1 MSVVAFLFPG
11 QGARNVLGAVAF
23 ARSTPVGAAL
33 LRRAEAA
40 AALDGNG
47 LAAFAGRALE
57 RTEVLQP
64 VLTAVS
70 LAVHARLREAGLEPA
85 VVLGHSLGELAAWAA
100 AGAFSDEAAV
110 DLAARRGALMA
121 AAAAAAPGGLVAL
134 PSLALARSAL
144 AQFPALDLAAVN
156 APDEVVVCGPTEAL
170 GPLVRLGGRA
180 VPVSGPWHGRA
191 MQGAV
196 APFRAALQAASP
208 RAPRAWLVQ
217 NADGERA
224 GASPLGLAEQ
234 LVRPVQF
241 VAALQTL
248 RSLGVDT
255 LVTVGPGLVL
265 RGLVRRVLGASAR
278 VLTTEDEADL
288 GRTLQAMRSAA

>member
-1 MSVVAFLFPG
+1 MSAVAFLFPG
-11 QGARNVLGAVAF
+11 QGARNVLGAVTF
-23 ARSTPVGAAL
+23 ARATPGGAAL

-40 AALDGNG
+40 VGLDAHG

-70 LAVHARLREAGLEPA
+70 LAVHAQLREAGLVPA

-100 AGAFSDEAAV
+100 AGTFSDEEAV

-121 AAAAAAPGGLVAL
+121 AAAAEAPGRLVAL
-134 PSLALARSAL
+134 PSLEAARAALARS
-144 AQFPALDLAAVN
+144 PALDLAAVN

-170 GPLVRLGGRA
+170 ASLGGRV

-191 MQGAV
+191 MRSVV
-196 APFRAALQAASP
+196 APFRAALEATSP
-208 RAPRAWLVQ
+208 RVPRVSLVQ
-217 NADGERA
+217 NADGARA
-224 GASPLGLAEQ
+224 GPSPLGLAEQ
-234 LVRPVQF
+234 LAQPVQF
-241 VAALQTL
+241 VAALQTVAA
-248 RSLGVDT
+248 LGVDT

-265 RGLVRRVLGASAR
+265 RGLVRRVLGASVR
-278 VLTTEDEADL
+278 VLTTEDGADL
-288 GRTLQAMRSAA
+288 SRTVQALRSAA